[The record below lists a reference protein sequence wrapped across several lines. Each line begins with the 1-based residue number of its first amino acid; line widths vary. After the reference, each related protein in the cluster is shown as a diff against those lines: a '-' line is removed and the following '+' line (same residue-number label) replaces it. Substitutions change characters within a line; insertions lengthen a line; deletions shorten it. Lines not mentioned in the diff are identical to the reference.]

1 MSTERIDRKR
11 TLADKFISKSR
22 ETYYSLYEPIAL
34 ALQRRIHDK
43 EYQNKNSEP
52 LISVYIPTYNRADLL
67 KERGIPTV
75 LDQDYKNFE
84 LIIIGDCCTD
94 NTEEVVSSFNDSR
107 IKFYNIP
114 YRKKRYPNIVEL
126 HWLAGPVIAAN
137 EALTRVQGTWIARLD
152 DDDLWSKD
160 HLSSLLNFAQNG
172 DFEFVSAQSTSI
184 RYGEE
189 SIVHG
194 VGALDPYYTQKDAPP
209 GVPNPKIG
217 ATQTWLYRSYLK
229 LFRYNIDCWRK
240 SWNKV
245 NDLDIGYRIYLAGA
259 RIGYLEKVVASI
271 IPRPGEQTVGI
282 DAYKQDSSSKLE
294 HYKF

>member
-1 MSTERIDRKR
+1 
-11 TLADKFISKSR
+11 
-22 ETYYSLYEPIAL
+22 
-34 ALQRRIHDK
+34 
-43 EYQNKNSEP
+43 
-52 LISVYIPTYNRADLL
+52 LL